1 MMMMAMMMIATDVCI
16 LGDGFI
22 PHVNIVKCLYIYIY
36 IYMYNLYIYIYY
48 VNIVLV

>member
-36 IYMYNLYIYIYY
+36 IYIYIHVQFIYIYIML
-48 VNIVLV
+48 I